1 MQVIDAIAQLHPILT
16 RIMPLNVELLNRS
29 FAQVKDRGSEFTA
42 KFYSNL
48 FSDYPEV
55 EPLFANTQ
63 MEEQKKKLFDSLVL
77 VVDNL
82 QEPDILSTTLK
93 GLGTKHVQY
102 GVLPVHYPMVGG
114 SLLKTFDAFLGSSWT
129 PEVKQAWVDA
139 YTAVAQ
145 LMLEGADYPPGV
157 LSLNH

>member
-1 MQVIDAIAQLHPILT
+1 MQVIDAIAVYPILT
-16 RIMPLNVELLNRS
+16 RIMTLNVELLNRS

-48 FSDYPEV
+48 FTEYPEV

-82 QEPDILSTTLK
+82 QAPDVLSQTLK

-102 GVLPVHYPMVGG
+102 GVLPLHYPMVGG
-114 SLLKTFDAFLGSSWT
+114 SLLKTFDSFLGSDWT
-129 PEVKQAWVDA
+129 PEVKQAWVEA

-145 LMLEGADYPPGV
+145 LMLEGADYSPEA
-157 LSLNH
+157 LSLKN